1 MKMTNAPVF
10 QDVRDIFLASVITE
24 QNTADIVAD
33 GSGVISG
40 TKSLIEALQGIGIQ
54 PDFITLDGSEVLKG
68 TVIAT
73 ISGSP
78 KQIAMAEEF
87 SIGVLAKPSGIA
99 TAARR
104 AVALAGPDLRIVC
117 GAWKKMPPAIKHTVR
132 EAITCGGAAF
142 RISDKPFVYLDK
154 NIVSMLHGIEAT
166 LAVVRDMKESLKC
179 IQIKGWQREVAEEA
193 ILAATNGAD
202 IIMVDTGR
210 VEDIQKVNEA
220 LMEKGLRSQ
229 VRLAF
234 AKGIRIE
241 DIPELTQCGI
251 DILDIGCAI
260 LDAPLLD
267 MRLDVRR
274 GGIEWN

>member
-166 LAVVRDMKESLKC
+166 LAAVRDMKESLKC
-179 IQIKGWQREVAEEA
+179 IQIKGWQRDIAEEA
-193 ILAATNGAD
+193 LIAATLGAD

-210 VEDIQKVNEA
+210 LEDIEKVNKMLIEN
-220 LMEKGLRSQ
+220 KLRSR

-234 AKGIRIE
+234 AKGIQIE
-241 DIPELTQCGI
+241 DIPQLTRCGI

-274 GGIEWN
+274 GGFPWN

>member
-166 LAVVRDMKESLKC
+166 LAAVRDMKESLKC
-179 IQIKGWQREVAEEA
+179 IQIKGWQRDIAEEA
-193 ILAATNGAD
+193 LIAATLGAD

-210 VEDIQKVNEA
+210 LEDVEKVNKM
-220 LMEKGLRSQ
+220 LTEKKLRTR

-241 DIPELTQCGI
+241 DIPQLTRCGI

-260 LDAPLLD
+260 LDAPMLD

-274 GGIEWN
+274 GGLTWN

>member
-142 RISDKPFVYLDK
+142 RISDQPFVYLDK

-166 LAVVRDMKESLKC
+166 LAAVRDMKESLKC

>member
-166 LAVVRDMKESLKC
+166 LAAVRDMKESLKC
-179 IQIKGWQREVAEEA
+179 IQIKGWQRDIAEEA
-193 ILAATNGAD
+193 LIAATLGAD

-210 VEDIQKVNEA
+210 LEDIEKVNKMLIEN
-220 LMEKGLRSQ
+220 KLRSR

-234 AKGIRIE
+234 AKGIQIE
-241 DIPELTQCGI
+241 DIPQLTRCGI

-260 LDAPLLD
+260 LDAPMLD

-274 GGIEWN
+274 GGLTWN

>member
-1 MKMTNAPVF
+1 MSTSDTPVF
-10 QDVRDIFLASVITE
+10 QDVRDTFLASVITE
-24 QNTADIVAD
+24 KYTADIVAEMA
-33 GSGVISG
+33 GVISG
-40 TKSLIEALQGIGIQ
+40 ERILAEALQGIGIQ
-54 PDFITLDGSEVLKG
+54 PDYLVADGFEVKQG

-73 ISGSP
+73 FSGSP
-78 KQIAMAEEF
+78 KQIALAEEF

-104 AVALAGPDLRIVC
+104 AVALAGPDMSIVC
-117 GAWKKMPPAIKHTVR
+117 GAWKKMPPAIKHMVR

-154 NIVSMLHGIEAT
+154 NIVSMLRGIAPT
-166 LAVVRDMKESLKC
+166 LAAVRDMKDSLKC
-179 IQIKGWQREVAEEA
+179 IQIKGWYEDVAEEA
-193 ILAATNGAD
+193 VLAATHGAD

-210 VEDIQKVNEA
+210 MVDMQRVNET
-220 LMEKGLRSQ
+220 LCGKGLRSR
-229 VRLAF
+229 VKLAF
-234 AKGIRIE
+234 AKGIQIL
-241 DIPELTQCGI
+241 DIPTLTNCGI

-274 GGIEWN
+274 GG

>member
-24 QNTADIVAD
+24 QNTADIVAE
-33 GSGVISG
+33 GTGVISG
-40 TKSLIEALQGIGIQ
+40 TKSLIEALQVIGIQ
-54 PDFITLDGSEVLKG
+54 PDYITPDGIEVAKG

-73 ISGSP
+73 LSGSP

-87 SIGVLAKPSGIA
+87 SVGILAKPSGIA

-104 AVALAGPDLRIVC
+104 AVALAGPNMCIVC

-132 EAITCGGAAF
+132 EAIVCGGAAF

-166 LAVVRDMKESLKC
+166 LAAVRGMKESLKC
-179 IQIKGWQREVAEEA
+179 IQIKGWEGDVAEEA
-193 ILAATNGAD
+193 LLAASHGAD

-220 LMEKGLRSQ
+220 LNGKGLRSR

-234 AKGIRIE
+234 AKGIQIE
-241 DIPELTQCGI
+241 DIPELTQYGI

-274 GGIEWN
+274 GGLPWN